1 MVITD
6 DRQRFMPS
14 AEDRLPGR
22 GEPLAYPEAVLLVD
36 PVEPE
41 FKGEVFILV
50 GIYST
55 KHVTMFS
62 KLEFIAHLLYCLLC
76 IPNGRWMTNISI
88 HLKTKIIKCMDG
100 YVLTLLWGFGKS
112 LLAMNFGQEGPSN
125 RI

>member
-6 DRQRFMPS
+6 GRQRFMPS

-41 FKGEVFILV
+41 FKGEVLYLWELAALNKV
-50 GIYST
+50 RMYR
-55 KHVTMFS
+55 
-62 KLEFIAHLLYCLLC
+62 KLEFIVHLIYCLLG
-76 IPNGRWMTNISI
+76 IPKCRWTTNISI

-100 YVLTLLWGFGKS
+100 FVLTHLWGFGKS
-112 LLAMNFGQEGPSN
+112 LLAMNFVQEGPSN
-125 RI
+125 KI